1 MKRFLVGLMV
11 AAVAVIG
18 FGSVTA
24 SASPNKLQTFGTGT
38 VTITGADSAT
48 IVNAAGEF
56 GGVYINSKSQNHK
69 PLSEVTFSFVS
80 TGDVA
85 GGAPRFSIPIDT
97 DGIAGTVEGYAFLDA
112 AGCGATVGPNTTV
125 STTVST
131 SSPTCA
137 VNFQSVDYANWDAFA
152 AINPTYR
159 IARGAVSFII
169 ADEPGSYA
177 VSNIDLR

>member
-1 MKRFLVGLMV
+1 VEEWYMKRFLVGLMV
-11 AAVAVIG
+11 AAVAAIG
-18 FGSVTA
+18 FGSVAA
-24 SASPNKLQTFGTGT
+24 SASANKLQTFGTGT

-48 IVNAAGEF
+48 IVNGPGEF

-69 PLSEVTFSFVS
+69 PLGEVSFSFVS
-80 TGDVA
+80 TGDVT

-97 DGIAGTVEGYAFLDA
+97 DGVGGTVEGYAFLDVL
-112 AGCGATVGPNTTV
+112 GCGYSTGMV
-125 STTVST
+125 STEL
-131 SSPTCA
+131 PNCH

-152 AINPTYR
+152 AANPTYR

-177 VSNIDLR
+177 VNSIDLR